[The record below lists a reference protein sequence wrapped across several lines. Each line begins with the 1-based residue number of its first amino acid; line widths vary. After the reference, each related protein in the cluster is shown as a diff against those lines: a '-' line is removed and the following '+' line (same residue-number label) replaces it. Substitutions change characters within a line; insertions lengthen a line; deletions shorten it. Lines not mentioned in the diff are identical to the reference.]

1 MKQITI
7 KKLVLTDG
15 TYYYENTSATQSYF
29 TNDITK
35 AWNFYCEN
43 YPKLNEKRRLHWEL
57 DNWTKNKPIV
67 LNEPNEYGYA
77 KPNNDI
83 KIDRSKFVLKWIII
97 KKTIKEKKFK
107 YEDFANTDYQMCGE
121 KYDELI

>member
-1 MKQITI
+1 M
-7 KKLVLTDG
+7 
-15 TYYYENTSATQSYF
+15 
-29 TNDITK
+29 
-35 AWNFYCEN
+35 
-43 YPKLNEKRRLHWEL
+43 
-57 DNWTKNKPIV
+57 KNKPIV